1 MLGYGLSKLV
11 FLLNQTK
18 TAVTNCLDNGYVDVL
33 FITVS
38 VL

>member
-18 TAVTNCLDNGYVDVL
+18 TAVTCLDNGYVDVL
-33 FITVS
+33 FIGVS